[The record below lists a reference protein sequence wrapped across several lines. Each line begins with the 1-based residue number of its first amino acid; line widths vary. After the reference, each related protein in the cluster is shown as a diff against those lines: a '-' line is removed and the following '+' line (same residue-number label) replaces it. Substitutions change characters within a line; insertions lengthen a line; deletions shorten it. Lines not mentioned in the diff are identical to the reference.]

1 MSITSSPIT
10 VQVSNQSHN
19 SIIQNGLERIS
30 ISKNEQDELDS
41 INSDDQKITN
51 KTNLDTDS
59 NNSNNSDTI
68 RRDGNNTKETIVNND
83 DSIIVTKVITD
94 DTMSSS
100 PSSYTSN
107 KTLPTVAYINSEIDR
122 KFPKKSL
129 NLSNS
134 NINSNNNK
142 STKNNAPN
150 NGTLT
155 FKNNEIINNNEN
167 EAENYYKD
175 DKTDGTNDINNN
187 FNNADDADK
196 NSSNDNDKNTNTK
209 DNELINIKYIV
220 QSSTEMIIKMLTS
233 LLNKII
239 HSNDKLSN
247 MNPIQ
252 PIKNTCTGGNPDYYN
267 SCISAIM
274 SFKGK
279 HVPQIEL
286 EQYFYRIQK
295 YCPTTNDIFLSLLI
309 YFDRISKKCN
319 NLTNYMTNLNKV
331 NRTEDSVNTIP
342 KANDEISVENND
354 KDNTENNNEENDT
367 QLFAMD
373 SYNIHRLIITAIA
386 VSTKFSSDYF
396 YSNSR
401 YSKVGGISLREMNY
415 LELQFLILC
424 DFNLLITVEE
434 YERYANL
441 LYKFCSN
448 QDLI

>member
-1 MSITSSPIT
+1 MSIHSSPIT
-10 VQVSNQSHN
+10 IQRSNQSEN
-19 SIIQNGLERIS
+19 SAIQTGLEKIRIS
-30 ISKNEQDELDS
+30 QKEQDEFDS
-41 INSDDQKITN
+41 INSDDQKKTSDTN
-51 KTNLDTDS
+51 NNNIDTKYKNYVTTTNT
-59 NNSNNSDTI
+59 NNSTI
-68 RRDGNNTKETIVNND
+68 DYNTNDSVVDDD
-83 DSIIVTKVITD
+83 DSVIVTKVITD

-100 PSSYTSN
+100 PSSYTSS
-107 KTLPTVAYINSEIDR
+107 KGLPSVSYTNSEIDR
-122 KFPKKSL
+122 KLPKKLSAI
-129 NLSNS
+129 NNGTAKSNS
-134 NINSNNNK
+134 NELANDSGQNNDRVSNIQNRFNNIDKDERVVDSGHMHNGDKDNGDNNN
-142 STKNNAPN
+142 
-150 NGTLT
+150 
-155 FKNNEIINNNEN
+155 
-167 EAENYYKD
+167 
-175 DKTDGTNDINNN
+175 
-187 FNNADDADK
+187 DADEG
-196 NSSNDNDKNTNTK
+196 D
-209 DNELINIKYIV
+209 ELLNIRYIV
-220 QSSTEMIIKMLTS
+220 NCSTEMIIKMLTS

-247 MNPIQ
+247 MNPLQ
-252 PIKNTCTGGNPDYYN
+252 PIKGDYNSSSRDYYN

-279 HVPQIEL
+279 HVPPIEL

-319 NLTNYMTNLNKV
+319 NLAQYMTLSNKGNDTERYVNEIPRNNVNEGKIYQSDSFDNKV
-331 NRTEDSVNTIP
+331 NE
-342 KANDEISVENND
+342 ND
-354 KDNTENNNEENDT
+354 NEENDT

-396 YSNSR
+396 YSNAR

-441 LYKFCSN
+441 LYRFCSN
-448 QDLI
+448 QDLV